1 MSPRG
6 RRRSAAADEAITA
19 AALALFAE
27 RGLEGA
33 SIDEIARR
41 AGVTRAT
48 IYRRWTRKED
58 LIAHALGKAREG
70 DGAPVDDWSEV
81 GADAFVRIMLEVVP
95 DTLARPDLP
104 PLTARLLGESQTH
117 PDLIR
122 AYWDGYLAPRR
133 AAFARAIAEM
143 QAERRLPPGADPDVL
158 QDMISGALVYRLL
171 LSPPATAAAWRDY
184 CRKLLAA
191 LGLEPRPD
199 APTP

>member
-1 MSPRG
+1 VSARG
-6 RRRSAAADEAITA
+6 RPRSAAADHAIVE
-19 AALALFAE
+19 AALSLFAE

-58 LIAHALGKAREG
+58 LVAHALGQAREG
-70 DGAPVDDWSEV
+70 DGPRIDDWSEV
-81 GADAFVRIMLEVVP
+81 GADAFVRIMLGVVP
-95 DTLARPDLP
+95 DTLARPDLA
-104 PLTARLLGESQTH
+104 PLTARLLGESQAH
-117 PDLIR
+117 PELVR

-143 QAERRLPPGADPDVL
+143 QAQGRLPPGADPDIL

-171 LSPPATAAAWRDY
+171 LSPPASAEAWRDY
-184 CRKLLAA
+184 CRRLLGA
-191 LGLEPRPD
+191 LGLEPRQD